1 MIYDNDPYSQTN
13 YFEEKMNYTENYA
26 MSFLTVENRLSKAEE
41 LLNAYQHVTTSL

>member
-26 MSFLTVENRLSKAEE
+26 MKSFNGRKLFIKGHL
-41 LLNAYQHVTTSL
+41 